1 MKRRYLLMAAIL
13 ICLAGVYGFTRLVA
27 SPSHGQPV
35 KNGTPSR
42 KHVEA
47 ADQLPS
53 TTIKTEYFELALPAG
68 YRPQEAQPVLGLL
81 YAQTLTKPS
90 SSGSLIIN
98 ISIKTMPEGGLAGDS
113 SYKLRQQKV
122 ERYRLTT
129 QSISGEAI
137 QIAND
142 AESAAVVA
150 FWPHAGYLATISISS
165 GVSNPSS
172 NDNAAELSA
181 LQPLLKA
188 WRWQ

>member
-1 MKRRYLLMAAIL
+1 
-13 ICLAGVYGFTRLVA
+13 
-27 SPSHGQPV
+27 
-35 KNGTPSR
+35 
-42 KHVEA
+42 
-47 ADQLPS
+47 
-53 TTIKTEYFELALPAG
+53 
-68 YRPQEAQPVLGLL
+68 
-81 YAQTLTKPS
+81 
-90 SSGSLIIN
+90 
-98 ISIKTMPEGGLAGDS
+98 MPEGGLAGDS
-113 SYKLRQQKV
+113 SYKLRQQKA

-150 FWPHAGYLATISISS
+150 FWPHGGYLATISISS

-172 NDNAAELSA
+172 NDNAAELSV